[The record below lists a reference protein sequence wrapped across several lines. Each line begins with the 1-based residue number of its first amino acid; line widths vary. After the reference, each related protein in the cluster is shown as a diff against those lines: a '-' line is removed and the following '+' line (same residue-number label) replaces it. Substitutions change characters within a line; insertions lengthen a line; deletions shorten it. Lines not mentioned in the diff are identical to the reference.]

1 MKYRGCL
8 FYTLKK
14 KIKAYHYLPI
24 AALCE
29 VPLSLS
35 LTLYVRIQSQCITYT
50 CCETDKL
57 SDSLTVRK
65 GVQPQ
70 LPTQNKLPP
79 CSGHSS
85 DLKISLES
93 CHSLDIKISLQRFH
107 SFKTDFHNCTPSPTC
122 LSVAMEISRMPL
134 LHFEKKMKAYH
145 YLPIAALC
153 EVPLSL
159 LHPTS
164 AYKANVLLIPVA
176 KRTNCPTV

>member
-1 MKYRGCL
+1 MKCL
-8 FYTLKK
+8 
-14 KIKAYHYLPI
+14 YLF
-24 AALCE
+24 
-29 VPLSLS
+29 LS
-35 LTLYVRIQSQCITYT
+35 LYVRIQSQCITYT

-57 SDSLTVRK
+57 SDNLTVRK

-85 DLKISLES
+85 DLKISLKS
-93 CHSLDIKISLQRFH
+93 GHSSDIKISLQGFH
-107 SFKTDFHNCTPSPTC
+107 SFQTDFTTARLPQRA
-122 LSVAMEISRMPL
+122 SVAMEISRMPL

-159 LHPTS
+159 SLSLRPHTKPM
-164 AYKANVLLIPVA
+164 YYLYLL
-176 KRTNCPTV
+176 RNGQTVRQFNR

>member
-1 MKYRGCL
+1 M
-8 FYTLKK
+8 
-14 KIKAYHYLPI
+14 
-24 AALCE
+24 
-29 VPLSLS
+29 
-35 LTLYVRIQSQCITYT
+35 
-50 CCETDKL
+50 DKL

-93 CHSLDIKISLQRFH
+93 GHSSDIKISLQGFH
-107 SFKTDFHNCTPSPTC
+107 SFQTDFHNCSPSPTC

-159 LHPTS
+159 FSLSLSHSLRPHTKPM
-164 AYKANVLLIPVA
+164 YYLYLLRNGQTVRQFNRKE
-176 KRTNCPTV
+176 KRTSPILHGILRPY

>member
-1 MKYRGCL
+1 M
-8 FYTLKK
+8 
-14 KIKAYHYLPI
+14 KAYHYLPT

-29 VPLSLS
+29 VPLSQSLS
-35 LTLYVRIQSQCITYT
+35 LYVRIQSQCITYT
-50 CCETDKL
+50 CCEMDKL

-93 CHSLDIKISLQRFH
+93 ATSDIKISLQGFH
-107 SFKTDFHNCTPSPTC
+107 SFQTDFHNCSPSPTC

-153 EVPLSL
+153 EVTSTSLSISFSL
-159 LHPTS
+159 STS

-176 KRTNCPTV
+176 KWTNCPTV